1 MRGYN
6 IEWSDD
12 TALIEQVA
20 RRPEVLDY
28 VLEDGTEL
36 CLPPASDCVKYAL
49 VTLAGSPV
57 GAFIFV
63 KRLSRLWEVHTCL
76 TSVCRGKSA
85 LVLAKSAIAMLFR
98 DTDAACL
105 STYVP
110 EVYMHVRNFTVAVG
124 LEHSGYIPSS
134 FQRQGK
140 SLGMHCYHITR
151 EAALCQLQQ

>member
-6 IEWSDD
+6 IAWSTDI
-12 TALIEQVA
+12 AAVEQIVKQ
-20 RRPEVLDY
+20 PEVLNY

-36 CLPPASDCVKYAL
+36 NLPPPSSYVMYAI

-57 GAFIFV
+57 GAFIFN
-63 KRLSRLWEVHTCL
+63 KRLSHLWEVHTCL
-76 TSVCRGKSA
+76 TAKCRGKPA
-85 LVLAKSAIAMLFR
+85 LLLAKTVITMLFR

-110 EVYMHVRNFTVAVG
+110 ETYQHVRNFTTAAG
-124 LEHSGYIPSS
+124 LMPGGYIPSS
-134 FQRQGK
+134 FFIRGELQ
-140 SLGMHCYHITR
+140 GMHCYNITR